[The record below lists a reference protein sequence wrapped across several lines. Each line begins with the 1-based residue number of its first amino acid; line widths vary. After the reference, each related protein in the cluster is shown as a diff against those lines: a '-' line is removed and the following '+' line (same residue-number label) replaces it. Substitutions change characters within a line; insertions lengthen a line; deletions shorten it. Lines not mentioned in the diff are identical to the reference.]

1 MVKVVEWQ
9 GVAGRTSMVLMLP
22 AQRCRMPATNKAAK
36 DTMADPVEAFID
48 RVRSVEPLP
57 RGSNRRLAIRQKI
70 AESESALRMDRDAA
84 LALPAFRQ
92 RARDRAFKE
101 ISRHTR
107 NKVPTRT
114 AEFFKEVFEELSVLA
129 LLTIKAQ
136 EDDDTFR
143 VEVETGG
150 ADAPRPRVAKS
161 GFYSLEAARQ
171 WIDSDQG
178 NTLIKAIIEKY
189 AQ

>member
-1 MVKVVEWQ
+1 M
-9 GVAGRTSMVLMLP
+9 G
-22 AQRCRMPATNKAAK
+22 ATTKAAK
-36 DTMADPVEAFID
+36 DKMADPVEAFID

-70 AESESALRMDRDAA
+70 AESENALRVEGAT
-84 LALPAFRQ
+84 LPLPSFRQ
-92 RARDRAFKE
+92 QARDRASKE

-114 AEFFKEVFEELSVLA
+114 AEFFQEVFEELSVLS
-129 LLTIKAQ
+129 LLTIKAH

-143 VEVETGG
+143 VEVEIGG
-150 ADAPRPRVAKS
+150 AHGPRPHVAKS
-161 GFYSLEAARQ
+161 GFYSVAAARQ

-178 NTLIKAIIEKY
+178 NTLLKAIIEKY
-189 AQ
+189 AK

>member
-1 MVKVVEWQ
+1 M
-9 GVAGRTSMVLMLP
+9 RT
-22 AQRCRMPATNKAAK
+22 TTKAAK
-36 DTMADPVEAFID
+36 DKMADPVEAFID

-70 AESESALRMDRDAA
+70 AESENALRIDPDAM
-84 LALPAFRQ
+84 LSLPAFRQ
-92 RARDRAFKE
+92 RAKDRAFKE
-101 ISRHTR
+101 IARHVR

-114 AEFFKEVFEELSVLA
+114 ADFFQEVFEELSVLT

-143 VEVETGG
+143 VEVEIGSAAG
-150 ADAPRPRVAKS
+150 SRPHVAKS

-171 WIDSDQG
+171 WIDSDPG
-178 NTLIKAIIEKY
+178 NTLLKAIIEKY
-189 AQ
+189 AK